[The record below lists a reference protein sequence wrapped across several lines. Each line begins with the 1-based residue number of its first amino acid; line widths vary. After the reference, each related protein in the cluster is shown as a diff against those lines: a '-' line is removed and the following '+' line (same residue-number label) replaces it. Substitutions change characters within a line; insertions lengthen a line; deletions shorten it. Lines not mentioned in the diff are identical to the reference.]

1 MVGKSLAVNNIFV
14 IAMIFGFFPIPRKYQ
29 HRVLFRGI
37 LRALVMRGGMLFLGA
52 ELIMR
57 YTWILIFFCLFLI
70 LTALKM
76 ALIKSQ
82 EDPGKN
88 PVVKLARKY
97 LRSVDFFDGQK
108 IFNPP
113 FRGRSL

>member
-1 MVGKSLAVNNIFV
+1 MVGKSLAVDNIFV

-76 ALIKSQ
+76 ALIKSR

-88 PVVKLARKY
+88 PVGKAGPKVFKKRRF
-97 LRSVDFFDGQK
+97 LRCTE
-108 IFNPP
+108 IF
-113 FRGRSL
+113 